1 MGDRYNL
8 YESLK
13 LDSAASTEELHA
25 NLSSQLT
32 EMQKSGIAE
41 YSGEYQET
49 LTAFQI
55 LGDEG
60 RRREHDALLADEN
73 ATITIATLRELAS
86 RPTSAAPAST
96 FSPAPNQAAQQQN
109 AQPETNA
116 NSGAQ
121 NEAPQ
126 FSFQQQSQQSQAQP
140 QQGQPQW
147 PNPAQTGP
155 MTVTTTVT
163 TDVPPLPEDA
173 SLQDAWKRLPRFP
186 KITAGLLAGAS
197 VLGYILAAAAIILGI
212 NNLNSALE
220 AQERDS
226 SLASIGDD
234 IRDIYVGLI
243 NVSSGAAFFALGI
256 VIAVISMFWLN
267 KVLLGR
273 NIRAPYFLVATTGPL
288 GVGLVAMCYFI
299 QDVFITIF
307 AGLSGLTLIAV
318 TVLVLLKDMRA
329 WFRGQKLVRTTQSAP
344 GQGYAPQ
351 HPQSQNIQGYQFGQN
366 NPPNNTQN

>member
-1 MGDRYNL
+1 MADRYNL

-13 LDSAASTEELHA
+13 LDSAASTEELHSK
-25 NLSSQLT
+25 LSGQLS
-32 EMQKSGIAE
+32 ELRDAGVAE
-41 YSGEYQET
+41 YSGEFQEKF
-49 LTAFQI
+49 TALQV

-60 RRREHDALLADEN
+60 RRREYDALLADEN
-73 ATITIATLRELAS
+73 ATISIATLRELAS
-86 RPTSAAPAST
+86 RPASAAPSPA
-96 FSPAPNQAAQQQN
+96 FSPAPNQAAQQQA
-109 AQPETNA
+109 AQPEINA
-116 NSGAQ
+116 DSTTQ

-126 FSFQQQSQQSQAQP
+126 FSFQQQSQQSQA
-140 QQGQPQW
+140 QPQW

-186 KITAGLLAGAS
+186 KITAGLLAAAS

-226 SLASIGDD
+226 SLASIGED

-243 NVSSGAAFFALGI
+243 NVSSGAAFFTLGI

-299 QDVFITIF
+299 QDVSITIF
-307 AGLSGLTLIAV
+307 TGLSGLVLIAV
-318 TVLVLLKDMRA
+318 TVLALLKDMRA
-329 WFRGQKLVRTTQSAP
+329 WFRGQALVKTTQPAP
-344 GQGYAPQ
+344 SQGFAPQ
-351 HPQSQNIQGYQFGQN
+351 YSQAQNNQGFQFGQN
-366 NPPNNTQN
+366 NSPNNPQN